1 MICVGAT
8 IILNSSMQF
17 IVLQYLGQIDGTV
30 AIIVADSDS
39 HIILMNTAEQGSIL
53 IPCFGLVK

>member
-1 MICVGAT
+1 
-8 IILNSSMQF
+8 MQF